1 MCSKKKKN
9 KLPPVFLFH
18 SEHCHTHN
26 TSDSRCVGIFP
37 QDQKFFMAP
46 AGCPT
51 ILVTNLSG
59 TRDQFCGRQF
69 FFSTDLR
76 EMRDGS
82 GSNVNNGS
90 DGEWRMKLPL
100 LASCLSLALRPR
112 SWRPLSYNVIQ
123 FWHCLSPQDKGS
135 VLWDCL
141 PTSWLQMPVLSPD
154 HHLCF

>member
-1 MCSKKKKN
+1 MQQKKEKQTASCVSLSLWT
-9 KLPPVFLFH
+9 LPHSQHFWFQMRGDFSPRSEVLYGTSWVSYNISDEPFWHQRPVLW
-18 SEHCHTHN
+18 
-26 TSDSRCVGIFP
+26 
-37 QDQKFFMAP
+37 K
-46 AGCPT
+46 T
-51 ILVTNLSG
+51 I
-59 TRDQFCGRQF
+59 